1 MKDSTR
7 SGRAAVENVCRMHS
21 WTEKCLIA
29 DGARNLGEPE
39 SEVGTKNCIFL
50 AMSIKYLFKVYMHP
64 KHEVVLT

>member
-1 MKDSTR
+1 
-7 SGRAAVENVCRMHS
+7 VCRMHS

-50 AMSIKYLFKVYMHP
+50 AMSIKYLSKVYMHP